1 MRILVFNSGSA
12 TLKFQLFETNHAGF
26 QSVAPGDLPPAT
38 LSHPWLALARGSIE
52 ARGDYA
58 QAALGA
64 FAQLRA
70 TLGEE
75 WAQQLTAVG
84 HRIVHGGE
92 RFVTP
97 TLITPQVLS
106 EIEAL
111 SALAPLHNPP
121 ALEVIHATR
130 GELGDSA
137 PMYAVFD
144 TAFYHDLPDAA
155 KHYAL
160 PTEWTQKYGLRRYGF
175 HGIAHR
181 YLYERYTELNGKSAQ
196 RVITLQ
202 LGQGCSIT
210 ALRSG
215 RPVDTSM
222 GYTPLEGLIMA
233 TRPGDVDAGVL
244 LHLLRAGVS
253 IDELSQGLNARS
265 GLLGVS
271 GTSGDMRELLRLE
284 VQGHEGA
291 MLAVNAFCQRA
302 RKYLGAYLAVL
313 GGADAIVF
321 GGGIGENAPQ
331 IRARILLNMEWCGL
345 MLNEP
350 ANATAMGVESCI
362 SEPRSAQKVYVIPVN
377 EELLIAK
384 DICRL

>member
-12 TLKFQLFETNHAGF
+12 TLKFQLFETHHAGF
-26 QSVAPGDLPPAT
+26 QP
-38 LSHPWLALARGSIE
+38 LARGTIE
-52 ARGDYA
+52 AQGDYA
-58 QAALGA
+58 QATRGA
-64 FAQLRA
+64 FARLCA
-70 TLGEE
+70 TLGEA
-75 WAQQLTAVG
+75 WDRQLTAVG
-84 HRIVHGGE
+84 FRIVHGGE

-106 EIEAL
+106 EIESL
-111 SALAPLHNPP
+111 STLAPLHNPP
-121 ALEVIHATR
+121 ALEVIRAVR
-130 GELGDSA
+130 GELGDGV

-144 TAFYHDLPDAA
+144 TAFYHDLPDAV

-160 PTEWTQKYGLRRYGF
+160 PAEWTQKYAVRRYGF

-181 YLYERYTELNGKSAQ
+181 YLYERYAELDGQSAQ

-202 LGQGCSIT
+202 LGQGCSVS
-210 ALRSG
+210 ALRHG
-215 RPVDTSM
+215 RPLDTSM

-253 IDELSQGLNARS
+253 LDELGQGLNARS
-265 GLLGVS
+265 GLLGLS
-271 GTSGDMRELLRLE
+271 ATSADMRELLHLE
-284 VQGHEGA
+284 AQGHQGA
-291 MLAVNAFCQRA
+291 TLAVNAFCLRA
-302 RKYLGAYLAVL
+302 KKYLGAYLALL

-345 MLNEP
+345 MLDEA
-350 ANATAMGVESCI
+350 ANTAAMGVESRI
-362 SEPRSAQKVYVIPVN
+362 SEARSALDVYVIPVN
-377 EELLIAK
+377 EELLIAN
-384 DICRL
+384 DICRI

>member
-12 TLKFQLFETNHAGF
+12 TLKFQLFETNGAGL
-26 QSVAPGDLPPAT
+26 QSVAPGILPPAT

-52 ARGDYA
+52 ASGDYS
-58 QAALGA
+58 QAALNV
-64 FAQLRA
+64 FTQLNRL
-70 TLGEE
+70 LGEA
-75 WAQQLTAVG
+75 WAESLTAVG

-106 EIEAL
+106 EIESL

-121 ALEVIHATR
+121 ALEVIRAAR
-130 GELGDSA
+130 GELGDDV

-155 KHYAL
+155 KRYAL
-160 PTEWTQKYGLRRYGF
+160 PAEWTQKYGLRRYGF

-181 YLYERYTELNGKSAQ
+181 YLYARYTELNGQAAQ

-210 ALRSG
+210 ALHNG

-253 IDELSQGLNARS
+253 MDELSQGLNARS
-265 GLLGVS
+265 GLLGLS

-284 VQGHEGA
+284 AQSHEGA
-291 MLAVNAFCQRA
+291 ALAVNAFCRRA
-302 RKYLGAYLAVL
+302 QKYL
-313 GGADAIVF
+313 
-321 GGGIGENAPQ
+321 
-331 IRARILLNMEWCGL
+331 
-345 MLNEP
+345 
-350 ANATAMGVESCI
+350 
-362 SEPRSAQKVYVIPVN
+362 
-377 EELLIAK
+377 
-384 DICRL
+384 

>member
-12 TLKFQLFETNHAGF
+12 TLKYQLFETGAAGF
-26 QSVAPGDLPPAT
+26 QPV
-38 LSHPWLALARGSIE
+38 ARGSIE
-52 ARGDYA
+52 ARGDYT

-64 FAQLRA
+64 FAQLRGA
-70 TLGEE
+70 LGET
-75 WAQQLTAVG
+75 WAQELTMVG

-92 RFVTP
+92 RFVAP
-97 TLITPQVLS
+97 TLLTPQVLS
-106 EIEAL
+106 EIESL

-121 ALEVIHATR
+121 TLRVIHAAR
-130 GELGDSA
+130 EELGDRA

-160 PTEWTQKYGLRRYGF
+160 PAEWTKKYGLRRYGF

-210 ALRSG
+210 ALRNG

-233 TRPGDVDAGVL
+233 TRPGDVDAGL
-244 LHLLRAGVS
+244 LLYLLRAGVNM
-253 IDELSQGLNARS
+253 DELSQGLNARS
-265 GLLGVS
+265 GLLGLS
-271 GTSGDMRELLRLE
+271 ETSGDMRELLRLE
-284 VQGHEGA
+284 VLGHQGA
-291 MLAVNAFCQRA
+291 TLAVNAFCRRA
-302 RKYLGAYLAVL
+302 RKYLGAYLALL

-331 IRARILLNMEWCGL
+331 IRAHILSSMEWCGRL
-345 MLNEP
+345 LDEP
-350 ANATAMGVESCI
+350 ANAAAIGVEGRI
-362 SEPRSAQKVYVIPVN
+362 SEARSTQHVYVIPVD

>member
-12 TLKFQLFETNHAGF
+12 TLKFRLFEASAAGL
-26 QSVAPGDLPPAT
+26 QSVAGGRVEKFDSYTQAVLNAFT
-38 LSHPWLALARGSIE
+38 QLSHVA
-52 ARGDYA
+52 
-58 QAALGA
+58 GA
-64 FAQLRA
+64 
-70 TLGEE
+70 T
-75 WAQQLTAVG
+75 WAESLTAVG

-92 RFVTP
+92 GFVTP
-97 TLITPQVLS
+97 TLITPQVLNG
-106 EIEAL
+106 IEAL

-121 ALEVIHATR
+121 ALEVIHTAR

-160 PTEWTQKYGLRRYGF
+160 PAEWTHKYGLRRYGF

-181 YLYERYTELNGKSAQ
+181 YLYERYTELNGKAAQ

-210 ALRSG
+210 ALRNG

-233 TRPGDVDAGVL
+233 TRSGDVDAGVL

-253 IDELSQGLNARS
+253 MDELSQGLNARS
-265 GLLGVS
+265 GLLGLS
-271 GTSGDMRELLRLE
+271 GISGDMRKLLRLE

-291 MLAVNAFCQRA
+291 TLAVNAFCQRA

-345 MLNEP
+345 MLDERPTRRRWEWRVVSPRP
-350 ANATAMGVESCI
+350 AQRNTFT
-362 SEPRSAQKVYVIPVN
+362 
-377 EELLIAK
+377 
-384 DICRL
+384 

>member
-26 QSVAPGDLPPAT
+26 QS
-38 LSHPWLALARGSIE
+38 LARGSIE
-52 ARGDYA
+52 ARGDYT

-70 TLGEE
+70 TLGES

-111 SALAPLHNPP
+111 SPLAPLHNPP
-121 ALEVIHATR
+121 ALEVIRAAR

-137 PMYAVFD
+137 PLYAVFD

-160 PTEWTQKYGLRRYGF
+160 PAEWTRKYGVRRYGF

-181 YLYERYTELNGKSAQ
+181 YLYERYTELNGKAAQ

-210 ALRSG
+210 ALCNG

-244 LHLLRAGVS
+244 LHLLRAGVNM
-253 IDELSQGLNARS
+253 DELSQGLNARS
-265 GLLGVS
+265 GLLGLS
-271 GTSGDMRELLRLE
+271 ETSGDMRELLRLE

-291 MLAVNAFCQRA
+291 TLAVNAFCQRA

-313 GGADAIVF
+313 NGADAIVF

-331 IRARILLNMEWCGL
+331 VRARILLNMEWCGL
-345 MLNEP
+345 MLDET
-350 ANATAMGVESCI
+350 ANAAAIGVESCI